1 MGRRM
6 EGGALPESTKP
17 GAGTVRIR
25 GGGTGR
31 RMGGEGRG
39 GEGEGVAMMLE
50 MMIVLYKMT
59 TKLW

>member
-31 RMGGEGRG
+31 RMGG
-39 GEGEGVAMMLE
+39 GETGEEEEVGAMILE
-50 MMIVLYKMT
+50 MMIVQYKMT
-59 TKLW
+59 TKC